1 MNQVDDNTSPPHT
14 DITGVILAGGLAR
27 RMGGQDKGLIELAGR
42 PMAAWILDRLAP
54 QVHGVIINANR
65 NLQDYGRLGVPVVP
79 DTLPDF
85 SGPLAGMAAA
95 LACADTPWIVTV
107 PCDGPFVPSDLVDRL
122 VRARDEQ
129 QAELAVAHDGERLQP
144 VFALIPAT
152 LRTSLEAFL
161 AEGGRKIDAWYAR
174 HRMARADF
182 SDRRD
187 TFVNVNTPE
196 ERDEVEQCL
205 IAA

>member
-1 MNQVDDNTSPPHT
+1 MSRHEDV
-14 DITGVILAGGLAR
+14 TGVILAGGMAR

-42 PMAAWILDRLAP
+42 PMAAWILERLAP
-54 QVHGVIINANR
+54 QVGGVIINANR
-65 NLQDYGRLGVPVVP
+65 NLERYADLGAPVVP

-95 LACADTPWIVTV
+95 LSQAETPWIATV
-107 PCDGPFVPSDLVDRL
+107 PCDGPFVPPDLVERL
-122 VRARDEQ
+122 LRACAEQ
-129 QAELAVAHDGERLQP
+129 GAELAVAHDGERLQP
-144 VFALIPAT
+144 VFALIPIA
-152 LRTSLEAFL
+152 LRPSLEDFL

-174 HRMARADF
+174 HAMALADF